1 MNGWNETLN
10 KYPANDLKAAKA
22 LMAEAGY
29 ADGFDIVLNCPND
42 RYINDEA
49 ICQSVVGM
57 MAQIGINVTLDA
69 KPMAQHFPIA
79 KGGESDFY
87 MLGWGAYL

>member
-1 MNGWNETLN
+1 
-10 KYPANDLKAAKA
+10 
-22 LMAEAGY
+22 MAEAGHG
-29 ADGFDIVLNCPND
+29 DGFDIVLNCPND

-69 KPMAQHFPIA
+69 KPKAQHFPIA

-87 MLGWGAYL
+87 MLTVYLPLILTIFSISWFIL